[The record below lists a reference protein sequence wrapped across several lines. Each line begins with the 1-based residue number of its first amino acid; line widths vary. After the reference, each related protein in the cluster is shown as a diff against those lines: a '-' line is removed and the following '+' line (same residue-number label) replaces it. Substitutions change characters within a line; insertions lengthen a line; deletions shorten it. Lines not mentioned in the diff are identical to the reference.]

1 MSSTNKTTNYELS
14 QFVGTDKPTF
24 LGDYNGDM
32 LKIDTQMKDNADG
45 IATAV
50 ASADTANEN
59 ASSALTKA
67 NDVETAL
74 GGVST
79 TASNA
84 LAKATNNETVL
95 NNFIDYL
102 NLVNFDVINSS
113 AINRISGDGHVASNS
128 KVTVASNSSRDVAKI
143 YGRIVVNNVITNGEI
158 QFQTNLRPTENINID
173 GVCLRSISTN
183 AQSGAISNFI
193 TFTIDTTGKVT
204 APFTAYNLA
213 QGENCILLFTAC
225 MLFLKNFGDT
235 PVND

>member
-14 QFVGTDKPTF
+14 QFIGTDKPTF

-32 LKIDTQMKDNADG
+32 SKIDTQMKTNATG

-50 ASADTANEN
+50 ASADTANQN

-67 NDVETAL
+67 NNVETAL

-79 TASNA
+79 TATNA

-113 AINRISGDGHVASNS
+113 AINRISGGGTIASNS

-143 YGRIVVNNVITNGEI
+143 YGRITVNNVTANGEI

-173 GVCLRSISTN
+173 GVCLRSIDGSVTN
-183 AQSGAISNFI
+183 IVTI
-193 TFTIDTTGKVT
+193 TIDTTGLVT
-204 APFTAYNLA
+204 VPFTVSSPSTGQSCL
-213 QGENCILLFTAC
+213 LLFTAC

-235 PVND
+235 PSND